1 MKPSDFTPSSPGR
14 LIKNLDG
21 HWAFS
26 PTPLPPVFHPDLE
39 VLNLLSEANLALG
52 ELKGIGQ
59 RPPNPHLLIGPFLRR
74 EAVLSSRI
82 EGTVATAEELLLF
95 EASPE
100 ETPRGLDVHEVSNY
114 VKAMEHGLARR
125 KELPISLR
133 LIKELHAVLM
143 DGVRGEEKRPGEFR
157 KRQNYI
163 AAPGRPIEE
172 ARFVPPPAS
181 EMMEALSQLEKYL
194 HEKRPFPPLIELAL
208 IHYQFEAIHPF
219 LDGNGRIGRL
229 LISLL
234 LGEWDLLSQPLLYLS
249 AFFEKNRKEYADSL
263 LLVSQTGNWKS
274 WTTFFLRGVA
284 EQSRDAVLRT
294 RRLLGLWDSY
304 RSKLQT
310 ARSSALPLRLV
321 DELFAYP
328 ALTVNHARKAL
339 GITHHSAQLNVL
351 KLVKAGILREYTK
364 KRRNRIYVAPEI
376 ASIIES
382 EMP

>member
-1 MKPSDFTPSSPGR
+1 M
-14 LIKNLDG
+14 
-21 HWAFS
+21 
-26 PTPLPPVFHPDLE
+26 E
-39 VLNLLSEANLALG
+39 VLHLLSEANLALG
-52 ELKGIGQ
+52 ELKGVGQ
-59 RPPNPHLLIGPFLRR
+59 RLPNPHLLIGPFLRR

-95 EASPE
+95 EAAPK
-100 ETPRGLDVHEVSNY
+100 ETPRTPDVHEVSNY

-125 KELPISLR
+125 KDLPISLR

-157 KRQNYI
+157 NRQNYI
-163 AAPGRPIEE
+163 AAPGRPIED

-181 EMMEALSQLEKYL
+181 EMMAALSLLERYL

-208 IHYQFEAIHPF
+208 IHYQFETIHPF

-229 LISLL
+229 MISLL
-234 LGEWDLLSQPLLYLS
+234 LSEWDLLSQPMLYLS
-249 AFFEKNRKEYADSL
+249 AFFEKNRKEYADGL

-284 EQSRDAVLRT
+284 EQSRDAILRT

-310 ARSSALPLRLV
+310 KRSSALPLRLV

-328 ALTVNHARKAL
+328 AMTVNHARRAL
-339 GITHHSAQLNVL
+339 GIAYHSAQLNVM
-351 KLVKAGILREYTK
+351 KLVRAGVLREYTK
-364 KRRNRIYVAPEI
+364 RRRNRIYVAPEI
-376 ASIIES
+376 VSVIDS
-382 EMP
+382 EQP